1 MNILVT
7 GNLGYIGSVIVPIL
21 KSQGHVVI
29 GYDSGYFDNCLLE
42 PSQLPDKQI
51 RGDIRQIEKTDISN
65 CDAVIHLAGLSNDP
79 LGELNA
85 SLTDDINLG
94 GTLRIAEIAKK
105 IGVERFVFAS
115 SQSIYGVAD
124 TAIEIDEDDSIKAPV
139 TAYARTKWQAE
150 CELKKICN
158 DQFTTVAY
166 RPSTVFGSSPRLR
179 CDIVYNNFLACA
191 FTTNK
196 IEIKSDG
203 TPWRPVIH
211 IVDVCKAFISGLTA
225 PKRLIAGRAFNVGI
239 QDGNFTVRDIANAA
253 HRLLPE
259 SEITYTNE
267 HGPDSRTYKVS
278 FERILTE
285 LKEHFTPQYH
295 LTNGG
300 RELLEQFARVH
311 FTKDDFLGV
320 KTNRLKKIQDLQ
332 KTNYLDEELFWT

>member
-29 GYDSGYFDNCLLE
+29 GYDSGYFDDCLLE

-51 RGDIRQIEKTDISN
+51 RGDIRQIEKTDISS

-85 SLTDDINLG
+85 SLTEDINLG
-94 GTLRIAEIAKK
+94 GTLRLAEIAKK
-105 IGVERFVFAS
+105 IGVDRFVFAS

-150 CELKKICN
+150 CELKRICD

-211 IVDVCKAFISGLTA
+211 IVDVCKAFLSGLTA
-225 PKRLIAGRAFNVGI
+225 PKQLIAGRAFNVGI
-239 QDGNFTVRDIANAA
+239 KNGNYTVRDIADGA

-267 HGPDSRTYKVS
+267 HGSDSRTYKVS

-285 LKEHFTPQYH
+285 LKDHYTPQYE
-295 LTNGG
+295 LINGG
-300 RELLEQFARVH
+300 HELLEQFTRVQ

-320 KTNRLKKIQDLQ
+320 KTNRLKKIQNLQ
-332 KTNYLDEELFWT
+332 QTSYLDEELFWT